1 MTRDRDIYPLR
12 WMDGQAIVTLPE
24 QIDVSD
30 AGQIRE
36 QLLSV
41 INRGAAA
48 LIADLTATL
57 SCDHAGTEAVLR
69 AYQRALIS
77 GTQLR
82 LVVTA
87 PIVQR
92 VLSVS
97 GLDRL
102 IPIYPSL
109 EAAIAAGTPASPAA
123 PQAAGPPN
131 RPETTSITAAMLTEL
146 ADVLADAVALSD
158 DTGNIAYV
166 NRPLEEMFGY
176 EHTELIGQPVESLI
190 PVGLRAAHRGHR
202 AAHTQ
207 APKAL
212 PMSSRSPLVGL
223 RKDGTT
229 FPVEVSLS
237 PVPTTTGHL
246 NLALVRDITQ
256 AR

>member
-1 MTRDRDIYPLR
+1 MPRDKDTYPAR
-12 WMDGQAIVTLPE
+12 WTGGQAIVTLPE
-24 QIDVSD
+24 QIDVSN

-36 QLLSV
+36 ELLVV

-92 VLSVS
+92 VLSVN

-109 EAAIAAGTPASPAA
+109 EAAIAAGTPTPPAA

-131 RPETTSITAAMLTEL
+131 RPETTAITAAMLTEL

-158 DTGNIAYV
+158 DAGNIAHV
-166 NRPLEEMFGY
+166 NGRLEEMFGY

-202 AAHTQ
+202 VAHTQ

-256 AR
+256 TR